1 MSHYTNSK
9 MKKLKLLT
17 FSFLLTSTILWAQ
30 KPEKPVLKN
39 MEDSLKYGWWTKSTQ
54 LGANLSGSAF
64 SQSWQGGGVNNLG
77 MGTVFNNKV
86 QHFKGK
92 GIFTNDL
99 QLQLGFL
106 NNLPKVNGKVEREFR
121 KNIDR
126 LFLDTKYAQKINTK
140 LNWYAGVNLLSQFIK
155 GYDYANTKK
164 PMISNLFA
172 PAFLSE
178 GLGLEYKA
186 TPHLLLSFGGAT
198 LRQTFV
204 LNDEVFE
211 NTKKAGKNKAGK
223 DTFFSYGVE
232 EGKKMLFEAGFQGV
246 AAYDKNITPNL
257 NIKGRWQSFYAY
269 APVSKAIDHNVN
281 VIATAKLN
289 KYINL
294 NIGLIGIFDRD
305 QVSKSE
311 IDAGKYSSTW
321 QFNGGANLGFGIQL

>member
-1 MSHYTNSK
+1 
-9 MKKLKLLT
+9 MKKLVLFVFFNLVAASL
-17 FSFLLTSTILWAQ
+17 FAQ
-30 KPEKPVLKN
+30 KPEKPILKN
-39 MEDSLKYGWWTKSTQ
+39 IEDSLKYGYWTKGTQ

-77 MGTVFNNKV
+77 MGAVFSNKA
-86 QHFKGK
+86 QYFRGK
-92 GIFTNDL
+92 GVFTNDL

-121 KNIDR
+121 KNLDR
-126 LFLDTKYAQKINTK
+126 LFLDSKYARKINPK
-140 LNWYAGVNLLSQFIK
+140 LNWYAGLNLLSQFIR
-155 GYDYANTKK
+155 GYDYANTSK
-164 PMISNLFA
+164 PVISNLFA

-232 EGKKMLFEAGFQGV
+232 QDKKMLFEAGFQGV
-246 AAYDKNITPNL
+246 AAYDKNITKNL
-257 NIKGRWQSFYAY
+257 NIKCRWQSFYAY
-269 APVSKAIDHNVN
+269 APVSKAVDHNVN
-281 VIATAKLN
+281 LIATAKLN
-289 KYINL
+289 KFVNV
-294 NIGLIGIFDRD
+294 NFGLIGIFDRD
-305 QVSKSE
+305 QVSKAE
-311 IDAGKYSSTW
+311 VDANKFNSTW
-321 QFNGGANLGFGIQL
+321 QLNGGANLGFGIQL

>member
-1 MSHYTNSK
+1 
-9 MKKLKLLT
+9 MKKLVILVLISV
-17 FSFLLTSTILWAQ
+17 SFVSGLFAQ

-39 MEDSLKYGWWTKSTQ
+39 MEDSLKYGWWTKGTQ
-54 LGANLSGSAF
+54 LGANISGSAF

-77 MGTVFNNKV
+77 LGAVFNNKV
-86 QHFKGK
+86 QHYKGK
-92 GIFTNDL
+92 GVFTNDL

-126 LFLDTKYAQKINTK
+126 LFLDSKYAKKINPK
-140 LNWYAGVNLLSQFIK
+140 LNWYAGINLLSQFIK
-155 GYDYANTKK
+155 GRDYANTAK
-164 PMISNLFA
+164 PVISNLFA

-178 GLGLEYKA
+178 GLGLEYIA
-186 TPHLLLSFGGAT
+186 TPHLMLSFGGAT

-204 LNDEVFE
+204 LNEEVFE

-232 EGKKMLFEAGFQGV
+232 QGKKMLFEAGFQGV
-246 AAYDKNITPNL
+246 AAYDKNITKNL

-281 VIATAKLN
+281 VIATAKVN
-289 KYINL
+289 KYINV
-294 NIGLIGIFDRD
+294 NVGLIGIFDRD
-305 QVSKSE
+305 QVSKAE
-311 IDAGKYSSTW
+311 VDAKKYNSTW

>member
-1 MSHYTNSK
+1 
-9 MKKLKLLT
+9 MKKLVILVLLSV
-17 FSFLLTSTILWAQ
+17 SFVSGIFAQ
-30 KPEKPVLKN
+30 KTEKPVLKN
-39 MEDSLKYGWWTKSTQ
+39 MEDSLKYGWWTKGTQ
-54 LGANLSGSAF
+54 LGANISGSAF

-77 MGTVFNNKV
+77 LGAVFNNKV

-92 GIFTNDL
+92 GVFTNDL

-126 LFLDTKYAQKINTK
+126 LFLDSKYAKKINPK
-140 LNWYAGVNLLSQFIK
+140 LNWYAGINLLSQFIK
-155 GYDYANTKK
+155 GYDYANKAK
-164 PMISNLFA
+164 PVISNLFA

-186 TPHLLLSFGGAT
+186 TPHLMLSFGGAT

-204 LNDEVFE
+204 LDEEVFE

-232 EGKKMLFEAGFQGV
+232 QGKKMLFEAGFQGV
-246 AAYDKNITPNL
+246 AAYDKNITKNL

-305 QVSKSE
+305 QVSKAE
-311 IDAGKYSSTW
+311 VDAKKYNSTW

>member
-1 MSHYTNSK
+1 
-9 MKKLKLLT
+9 MKKLVLFIIFNLVAASL
-17 FSFLLTSTILWAQ
+17 FAQ
-30 KPEKPVLKN
+30 KPEKPILKN
-39 MEDSLKYGWWTKSTQ
+39 IEDSLKYGYWTKGTQ

-77 MGTVFNNKV
+77 MGAVFSNKA
-86 QHFKGK
+86 QYFRGK
-92 GIFTNDL
+92 GVFTNDI

-121 KNIDR
+121 KNLDR
-126 LFLDTKYAQKINTK
+126 LFLDSKYARKINPK
-140 LNWYAGVNLLSQFIK
+140 LNWYAGLNLLSQFIR
-155 GYDYANTKK
+155 GYDYANTSK
-164 PMISNLFA
+164 PVISNLFA

-223 DTFFSYGVE
+223 DTFFAYGVE
-232 EGKKMLFEAGFQGV
+232 QGKKMLFEAGFQGV
-246 AAYDKNITPNL
+246 AAYDKNITKNL

-269 APVSKAIDHNVN
+269 APVSKAVDHNVN
-281 VIATAKLN
+281 LIATAKLN
-289 KYINL
+289 K
-294 NIGLIGIFDRD
+294 
-305 QVSKSE
+305 
-311 IDAGKYSSTW
+311 
-321 QFNGGANLGFGIQL
+321 

>member
-1 MSHYTNSK
+1 
-9 MKKLKLLT
+9 MKKLVLFVL
-17 FSFLLTSTILWAQ
+17 FNLVAASLFAQ
-30 KPEKPVLKN
+30 KPEKPILKN
-39 MEDSLKYGWWTKSTQ
+39 IEDSLKYGYWTKGTQ

-77 MGTVFNNKV
+77 MGAVFNNKV
-86 QHFKGK
+86 QYFRGK
-92 GIFTNDL
+92 GAFTNDL

-121 KNIDR
+121 KNLDR
-126 LFLDTKYAQKINTK
+126 LFLDSKYARKINPK
-140 LNWYAGVNLLSQFIK
+140 LNWYAGLNLLSQFIR
-155 GYDYANTKK
+155 GYDYANTSK
-164 PMISNLFA
+164 PVISNLFA

-186 TPHLLLSFGGAT
+186 TPHLMLSFGGAT

-232 EGKKMLFEAGFQGV
+232 QGKKMLFEAGFQGV
-246 AAYDKNITPNL
+246 AAYDKNITKNL

-269 APVSKAIDHNVN
+269 APVSKAVDHNVN
-281 VIATAKLN
+281 LIATAKLN
-289 KYINL
+289 KYVNV
-294 NIGLIGIFDRD
+294 NFGLIGIFDRD
-305 QVSKSE
+305 QVSKAE
-311 IDAGKYSSTW
+311 VDANKYNSTW
-321 QFNGGANLGFGIQL
+321 QLNGGANLGFGIQL